1 MERQPII
8 LPIDFFQK
16 KMNSLYYKKIIH
28 KKKDN
33 DSYFINNNILNYYHE
48 KHSKSLADLPKLN
61 IDIHKPNHSSSKKN
75 SNSNKK
81 IYKKVILPYINLNSL
96 IQIQKLMRGFF
107 ARKKFKQLK
116 SILMNKKYNTANQK
130 SFQKNMNIF
139 EAIKN
144 NSKNRKKCVK
154 KANNQYNLRN
164 TFNVKINKNNIYR
177 KNIILINN
185 KSFKNKNYSFDY
197 KDNNKKQNKKNLKT
211 IKKIECEYQKSLHEN
226 EFFLNNFFNEQSPKK
241 IKYENNINEVLLL
254 NGDNVNENFKN
265 KKICQTEVNIEQNII
280 LNRCFNKNKKNLIIL
295 DNNKNPSYFSSY
307 QTKENTSSERNLNGD
322 NSSNLDLNTPFNKN
336 NKKVFVKKN
345 KCDNLDKINNK
356 KKEITLDKD
365 LKEFDSDNLYQKNK
379 DNINLIKTNNK
390 YNFNPLIN
398 SNYKLKNNNN
408 KNKISKNDFN
418 SKFQDNLFLLYKNK
432 MTTDHKQKNIFDN
445 DLKSLKSSFYD
456 EDEFIIINY
465 DYSLNDKKKLKV
477 MNVENINLNGKQN
490 KTSNF
495 LKILK
500 NNIYKSS
507 HLYAFKLM
515 KDYNIEEKEDEKSMT
530 DNESCSYLSQ
540 GRIEKNN
547 IIFNHVQNHIK
558 NNCFII

>member
-144 NSKNRKKCVK
+144 NSKNRKKRVK

-254 NGDNVNENFKN
+254 NEDNVNENFKN

-408 KNKISKNDFN
+408 KNKISNNDFN

-515 KDYNIEEKEDEKSMT
+515 KHYNIEEKEDEKSMT